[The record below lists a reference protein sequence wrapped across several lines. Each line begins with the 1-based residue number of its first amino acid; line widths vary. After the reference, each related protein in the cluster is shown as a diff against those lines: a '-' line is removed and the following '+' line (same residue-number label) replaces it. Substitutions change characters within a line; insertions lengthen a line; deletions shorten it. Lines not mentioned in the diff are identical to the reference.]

1 MDWVKFLAAVSHCW
15 PLLSCQYL
23 KPLVTSCKQ
32 MSTELRQSDLTV
44 FSGQHASVW
53 IHQGSGCPGERGQPP
68 FFPHQLLSC
77 LNTDMELP
85 DLSVFQEKPE
95 TRIFTCLSQC
105 LNVGLCCSQTFF
117 FSSYPHF
124 IIKGQRIF
132 FSVLGI
138 CPGPCFVVF
147 PCLHFP
153 QKRRFIIL
161 AFFSLHSD
169 VVKVYY
175 LNQQS
180 RLPSKEKVFLIVH
193 PQN

>member
-1 MDWVKFLAAVSHCW
+1 MCLPLGCILPVLPNCSSPLRSFWVLRTFPFL
-15 PLLSCQYL
+15 
-23 KPLVTSCKQ
+23 
-32 MSTELRQSDLTV
+32 MSRFARRAFCGFMPVADERIDRDG
-44 FSGQHASVW
+44 FSAMWLAIKDIS
-53 IHQGSGCPGERGQPP
+53 
-68 FFPHQLLSC
+68 
-77 LNTDMELP
+77 
-85 DLSVFQEKPE
+85 
-95 TRIFTCLSQC
+95 
-105 LNVGLCCSQTFF
+105 FF

-180 RLPSKEKVFLIVH
+180 SLPSKEKVFLIVH